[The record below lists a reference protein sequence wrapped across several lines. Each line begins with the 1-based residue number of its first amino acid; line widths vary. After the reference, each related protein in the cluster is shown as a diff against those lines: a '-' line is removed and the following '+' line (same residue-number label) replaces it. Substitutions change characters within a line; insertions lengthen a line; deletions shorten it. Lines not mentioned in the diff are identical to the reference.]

1 MLIYFFIG
9 VAFGAILT
17 YIVCMLLQQRTA
29 IDTSQYLPRDAVAQ
43 LQQQLEMQIDR
54 LNDDLHEKET
64 DLRTYIAK
72 SATLQQHNQSLQELL
87 NTQKI
92 EVTTLQTQF
101 QTQFEQVANRLL
113 EEKSERFSLH
123 NQQQISNIVA
133 PLRERLLEFEA
144 RAERSAQVE
153 MTERVS
159 LRKELELLR
168 DLNTQLS
175 SDALQL
181 TNALKGDSKT
191 QGDWGEFRLELL
203 LEKSGLTRDIHFKKQ
218 SSFKD
223 DEGKDKRPD
232 FIVYLPDDKQLIID
246 SKVSLTAYEQW
257 FNGTDDLARDRALRQ
272 HTESLRRHIRDLS
285 GKRYEQLYQINS
297 PDYLLLFVP
306 IESAY
311 SVALQNDPTLLTDAL
326 ERNIVIVTTSTL
338 LATLR
343 TVAFIWK
350 QEKQSQNVLEI
361 ARQSGKL
368 YDKLVGF
375 IEDLQSVGRQL
386 DQAQTAYQSAFN
398 KLNQSTKFGDTVIGR
413 AERIR
418 ELGANAT
425 KRLNKNLTDNYE
437 L

>member
-1 MLIYFFIG
+1 MLIYLFTGI
-9 VAFGAILT
+9 ALGAIFT
-17 YIVCMLLQQRTA
+17 YIICMRLQQRQT
-29 IDTSQYLPRDAVAQ
+29 IDTSQYLSRETVAQ
-43 LQQQLEMQIDR
+43 LREDTQMQIDR
-54 LNDDLHEKET
+54 LTDDLQEKQIE
-64 DLRTYIAK
+64 LRDYAAK
-72 SATLQQHNQSLQELL
+72 AAALQQHNQGLEQLL
-87 NTQKI
+87 DTQKI
-92 EVTTLQTQF
+92 EVAALQTQF
-101 QTQFEQVANRLL
+101 QTEFERVANRLL

-175 SDALQL
+175 ADALQL

-232 FIVYLPDDKQLIID
+232 FIIYLPDDKQLIID

-257 FNGTDDLARDRALRQ
+257 FNSVDDLTRDRALRQ
-272 HTESLRRHIRDLS
+272 HTDSLRRHIRDLS

-326 ERNIVIVTTSTL
+326 ERNIVVVTTSTL

-398 KLNQSTKFGDTVIGR
+398 KLNQSAKFGDTVIGR

-425 KRLNKNLTDNYE
+425 KRLNKNLSSE
-437 L
+437 